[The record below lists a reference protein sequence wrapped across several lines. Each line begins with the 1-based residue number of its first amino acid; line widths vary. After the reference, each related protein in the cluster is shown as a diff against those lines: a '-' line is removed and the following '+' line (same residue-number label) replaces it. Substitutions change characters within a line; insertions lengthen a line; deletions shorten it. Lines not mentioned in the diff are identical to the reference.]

1 MKKLLTV
8 VTLGLASVGLTA
20 QADEGQDI
28 YNQYCMACHGTGV
41 GPMAHDKNLWQ
52 PRLDA
57 KGGVDGLLASAKQGL
72 NAMPPMGT
80 CMSCTDDQLRAAID
94 FMTTFK

>member
-8 VTLGLASVGLTA
+8 VTLGLASVAVTV

-28 YNQYCMACHGTGV
+28 YNQYCVACHATGV
-41 GPMAHDKNLWQ
+41 GPMAHDLTLWQ
-52 PRLDA
+52 PRLDD
-57 KGGVDGLLASAKQGL
+57 KGGVEGLLASAKQGL

-80 CMSCTDDQLRAAID
+80 CMSCTDDQLRAAIT
-94 FMTTFK
+94 FMTTAK